1 MHATDPATRLTYR
14 GADPPQAGATKNA
27 ALAEVSLLL
36 AVFFVGMDVV
46 SVKYAL
52 QGFPPLVFMPIR
64 YVLAG
69 ILLLAFLWLLGRSA
83 GGRLGRGDLLVLV
96 GLGLVG
102 IAINYVGYT
111 VGLSLTSGSN
121 AALIIATAPVWG
133 LLLGIVLGLERGSW
147 MGALGLGFAIAG
159 VALVVGGGL
168 GSAEASVRGDLLV
181 CVSAFSWGAYTV
193 LSLPVLRRLD
203 PLVVGAW
210 TMLLGGLAAL
220 PLAFTGFP
228 HLSGSLSSVE
238 WGSVGPAAWVAA
250 AYSTVL
256 CSSFAIAA
264 YQANVA
270 RRGANRVL
278 AYLYLQTLVGL
289 VASVLLLGEGLGA
302 AKVAGAAVILL
313 GVYLARRA

>member
-1 MHATDPATRLTYR
+1 V
-14 GADPPQAGATKNA
+14 DPPQAGATKDA

-36 AVFFVGMDVV
+36 AVFFVGMDIV

-52 QGFPPLVFMPIR
+52 EGLPPLVFMPFR

-69 ILLLAFLWLLGRSA
+69 LLLLACLRLLGRNA
-83 GGRLGRGDLLVLV
+83 GGGLGRTNLLALA

-111 VGLSLTSGSN
+111 VGLSLTTGSN

-168 GSAEASVRGDLLV
+168 GSDEASVGGDLLV

-210 TMLLGGLAAL
+210 TMLFGGLEAL
-220 PLAFTGFP
+220 PLAFTGFSASRGRSP
-228 HLSGSLSSVE
+228 RWSGVR
-238 WGSVGPAAWVAA
+238 WDQQPGRPPPTRRCCAA
-250 AYSTVL
+250 ASP
-256 CSSFAIAA
+256 
-264 YQANVA
+264 
-270 RRGANRVL
+270 
-278 AYLYLQTLVGL
+278 
-289 VASVLLLGEGLGA
+289 
-302 AKVAGAAVILL
+302 
-313 GVYLARRA
+313 

>member
-1 MHATDPATRLTYR
+1 MTGRKVGPTR
-14 GADPPQAGATKNA
+14 AGAEGSPV
-27 ALAEVSLLL
+27 LAEVSLLL

-52 QGFPPLVFMPIR
+52 EGLPPLVFMPMR

-69 ILLLAFLWLLGRSA
+69 LLLIAFLRLLGWNA
-83 GGRLGRGDLLVLV
+83 GGGLGRGDLLALA

-133 LLLGIVLGLERGSW
+133 LLLGVGLELERGCW
-147 MGALGLGFAIAG
+147 MGARGLGLAIAG

-168 GSAEASVRGDLLV
+168 GSAGASVGGGLLV
-181 CVSAFSWGAYTV
+181 CVSGLSWGAYTV
-193 LSLPVLRRLD
+193 LSLPVLRRVD
-203 PLVVGAW
+203 PMAVGAW

-228 HLSGSLSSVE
+228 GLSEPISSVE
-238 WGSVGPAAWVAA
+238 WGSVGAAAWAAA

-270 RRGANRVL
+270 RRGANKVL
-278 AYLYLQTLVGL
+278 VYLYLQTLVGL
-289 VASVLLLGEGLGA
+289 LASVALLGEGLGT